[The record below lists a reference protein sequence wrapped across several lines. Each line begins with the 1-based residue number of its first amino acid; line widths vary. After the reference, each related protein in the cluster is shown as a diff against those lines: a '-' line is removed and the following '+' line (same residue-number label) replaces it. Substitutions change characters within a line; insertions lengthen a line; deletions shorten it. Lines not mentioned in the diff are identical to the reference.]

1 MGATRDPEGPLGV
14 NSFAVGLK
22 ENSLALGLR
31 VDFLA
36 LSLNDPWLDGVLV
49 LATGVVGC
57 PGDTGW
63 GVVGPAV
70 SFAGVP
76 GCGDGKGVPPTLPP
90 VFTDTVG
97 VVACEGGA

>member
-1 MGATRDPEGPLGV
+1 MFPEGPLGV

-36 LSLNDPWLDGVLV
+36 LSLIDPLPGGELL
-49 LATGVVGC
+49 LAMGVVGC

-63 GVVGPAV
+63 GVEGPAV
-70 SFAGVP
+70 SAAGVP
-76 GCGDGKGVPPTLPP
+76 GCGDGRGVPPTLPP
-90 VFTDTVG
+90 VLTETVG
-97 VVACEGGA
+97 VVA